1 MVRTALWVT
10 KWRLCREGGGHLTH
24 KQLVQRAK
32 NWLIGTRGCTI
43 VTTEFTTSQE
53 EIPDALGFYGMNG
66 YSILCEVK
74 ISRSDF
80 LNDKKKIFRNG
91 EDTGMGNE
99 RYYYTPKG
107 LIEVEELPEGW
118 GLLEFVPS
126 ASGSTGRT
134 YIKKEAPQ
142 RNANKQTE
150 VGFLTSFIRRLQL
163 STCVYVI
170 ADESA

>member
-1 MVRTALWVT
+1 M
-10 KWRLCREGGGHLTH
+10 TH

-66 YSILCEVK
+66 NSVLCEVK
-74 ISRSDF
+74 VSRADF

-99 RYYYTPKG
+99 RYYYSLKG
-107 LIEVEELPEGW
+107 LIDVSELPDGW

-126 ASGSTGRT
+126 ASGTTGRT
-134 YIKKEAPQ
+134 YITKEAPQ
-142 RNANKQTE
+142 REANKQSE

-163 STCVYVI
+163 STCVYVVS
-170 ADESA
+170 ESAE